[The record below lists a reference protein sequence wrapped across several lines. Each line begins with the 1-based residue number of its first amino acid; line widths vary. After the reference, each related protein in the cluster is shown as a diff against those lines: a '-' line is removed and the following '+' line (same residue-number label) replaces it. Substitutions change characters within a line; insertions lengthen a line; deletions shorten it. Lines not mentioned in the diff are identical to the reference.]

1 MFGTS
6 NRSELISE
14 LFASCLYFFF
24 NSLQVLDECC
34 HMLSI
39 CHGVS
44 LGRFWEYNNF
54 HLCIGLLLLTAA
66 GWFIRAIAAVVVA
79 VAVVVGGRDTQPGLT
94 TLQLI
99 IATFCKQHGY

>member
-6 NRSELISE
+6 NHSELISE

-39 CHGVS
+39 QYKIYTKFVKRH
-44 LGRFWEYNNF
+44 
-54 HLCIGLLLLTAA
+54 
-66 GWFIRAIAAVVVA
+66 VA
-79 VAVVVGGRDTQPGLT
+79 VASEATSMTRVIVCIS
-94 TLQLI
+94 TLLY
-99 IATFCKQHGY
+99 IASMIEQWLKTVTCTGCLSAYAC